1 MAGALGFFFMRKM
14 LDSIVERFLFLVLV
28 SDALDSVEGI
38 FLLGTSKTLLEIV
51 ASHKFYISS
60 VEVLLVIRSNLIDKL
75 SLSVLPI
82 FFGQLGV
89 ILENLSDSKLFLDML
104 ILLFRQ

>member
-1 MAGALGFFFMRKM
+1 M
-14 LDSIVERFLFLVLV
+14 VLV

-38 FLLGTSKTLLEIV
+38 FLLWTSKTLLETET
-51 ASHKFYISS
+51 SHKFDISS

-75 SLSVLPI
+75 SLSAVPI

-89 ILENLSDSKLFLDML
+89 IFMNLSDCKLFFDML
-104 ILLFRQ
+104 ILLFR